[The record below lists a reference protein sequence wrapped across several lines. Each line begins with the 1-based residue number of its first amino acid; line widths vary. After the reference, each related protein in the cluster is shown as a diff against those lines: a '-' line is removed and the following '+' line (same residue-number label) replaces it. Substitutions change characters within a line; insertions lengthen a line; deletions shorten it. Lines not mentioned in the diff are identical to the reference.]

1 MARTTLP
8 LTVLNANTSQVNL
21 VGTAVDQANG
31 MVVTITTTGVPAIGS
46 GERLLF
52 YVTNTFAG
60 VNTVTIRKGSNPA
73 YLNVPAFRASKG
85 DLVTANLTASTGT
98 AWIGPLDPS
107 WFEQPDVTSPPVGSP
122 QFFID
127 FSATM
132 TGVIFAFLLQRAF

>member
-1 MARTTLP
+1 MARTALP
-8 LTVLNANTSQVNL
+8 LTTLLGNASQVNL

-31 MVVTITTTGVPAIGS
+31 MVVTITTTGVPAVGS
-46 GERLLF
+46 LDRIIF

-60 VNTVTIRKGSNPA
+60 VNTVTIRKGANPA
-73 YLNVPAFRASKG
+73 YLNVPAFRAGKG

-107 WFEQPDVTSPPVGSP
+107 WFEQPDVSSPPVGSP
-122 QFFID
+122 QIFVD